1 MKKYP
6 LLYIGIFLI
15 IVGLFASLM
24 LRYDRIFFDQ
34 SDLNSFL
41 YMPVLLLILTY
52 SLYSLLYFQVHKG
65 DKLALIALPFAL
77 SIASIFIS
85 QYITTFIRPLR
96 TWHIIVIYASVYSII
111 CSLIGIKLFKLVKKA
126 WLVSCLSLFSRVCK
140 LPLFPGHS

>member
-6 LLYIGIFLI
+6 LLYIGIYLI
-15 IVGLFASLM
+15 IVGLFACLM

-52 SLYSLLYFQVHKG
+52 LLYSLLYFQVHKG
-65 DKLALIALPFAL
+65 DKLALMVLPFAL
-77 SIASIFIS
+77 SIASIFSS

-96 TWHIIVIYASVYSII
+96 TWHIIAIYASVYSIL
-111 CSLIGIKLFKLVKKA
+111 CSLIGMKLFRLIKKA
-126 WLVSCLSLFSRVCK
+126 
-140 LPLFPGHS
+140 